1 MLEPQLLSQLLSQLA
16 HVANHEL
23 WNYEPI
29 TFTTPLMTCH
39 VLGSTGAVI
48 WLSHPCRT
56 LGDAMYG
63 LWCSCMRVPMNF
75 FFYFFIYTAVSPFS
89 PFCWVTTHK
98 QPFSFFDLY
107 IALAKRT
114 WKKKIKKE
122 NKEEDGENRRRRD
135 WKFELWIGVN
145 GLSHV

>member
-1 MLEPQLLSQLLSQLA
+1 M
-16 HVANHEL
+16 ANCEL
-23 WNYEPI
+23 WNYKPI
-29 TFTTPLMTCH
+29 TFTTPLTTCH

-56 LGDAMYG
+56 LGDAVYG
-63 LWCSCMRVPMNF
+63 VWCSCMRVPMNF
-75 FFYFFIYTAVSPFS
+75 FFFFIYTAVSPFS

-114 WKKKIKKE
+114 WKKKIIKKE

-135 WKFELWIGVN
+135 FTVWWGKRGDWKFELWIGVN